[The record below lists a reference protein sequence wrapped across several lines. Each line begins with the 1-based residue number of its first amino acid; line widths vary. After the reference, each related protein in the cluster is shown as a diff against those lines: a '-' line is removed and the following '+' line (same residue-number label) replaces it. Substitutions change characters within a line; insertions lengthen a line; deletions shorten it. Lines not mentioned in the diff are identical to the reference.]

1 MKIVVCVKQVPS
13 SEARIVIDA
22 DNTGIRLDEVEMVVN
37 PYDEYA
43 VEEALRIREARGGGE
58 VIIATVG
65 PEKAQTEI
73 RKCLAMGADRGV
85 IVQDEAFLGGDGLG
99 TARILADVIRA
110 LEPDL
115 VLCGK
120 LSIDVESDLVGVA
133 LAEQLGWAHA
143 SLVTKIEWTGDRQAR
158 VHREIEG
165 GAELVEISL
174 PAVLTAE
181 KGLNEPRYASLKGIM
196 AAKRKPIEVVRPNA
210 SPDEVNAAA
219 AGVRTVSLAPPPART
234 GGKKFADEVEVAVP
248 RVVELLRTEAKVL

>member
-1 MKIVVCVKQVPS
+1 VKIVVCMKQVPS
-13 SEARIVIDA
+13 SEARIAIDPSGSA
-22 DNTGIRLDEVEMVVN
+22 IRLEDVEMVVN

-43 VEEALRIREARGGGE
+43 VEEALRIRETRGGGE
-58 VIIATVG
+58 VIIVTVG
-65 PEKAQTEI
+65 PEKAQVEI

-85 IVQDEAFLGGDGLG
+85 IVQEAEFLGGDGLG
-99 TARILADVIRA
+99 TARILAEVVRS

-133 LAEQLGWAHA
+133 LAERVGWAHV
-143 SLVTKIEWTGDRQAR
+143 SLVNKFEWTGERQVR

-165 GAELVEISL
+165 GAELVEVSL

-196 AAKRKPIEVVRPNA
+196 AAKRKPIDIVRPSVPAN
-210 SPDEVNAAA
+210 EVNAAA

-234 GGKKFADEVEVAVP
+234 GGKKFADEVEVVVP